1 MSDPVMKIYVAD
13 LANQLEEMDNKSIPI
28 GVGFIGAYCRKRFA
42 GRVDVRVF
50 RTFDTFREAVLEAPP
65 EIAGFGCYDW
75 NFNLTLNAAKF
86 VKGINPD
93 CYIVMGGA
101 NAEINP
107 NDNCVFLSDH
117 PQIDSVVY
125 GDGEY
130 PFADL
135 VDKLF
140 EHRHSAGLIEAIK
153 KIPIDGVRS
162 LVDGKIVMG
171 CPTNIVRD
179 LEEIPSPYLTGL
191 FDDLLQNPNLMPIL
205 QNVRGCPY
213 LCKYCVSGSQSGKV
227 RHFSYDRLVA
237 EVDYLRENS
246 KHRFLRLSDDNFG
259 IIEHD
264 VELGAYIRKSYDEH
278 GYPAGLKAYSAKR
291 LSDRTR
297 RLAMILKP
305 LMLMCISLQTT
316 TPEVLKKTK
325 RTSATETE
333 ALENLEF
340 ARKNGIATATELIF
354 GLPGETLDS
363 MKDVINTTMDMRFDS
378 IGINVLWLLR
388 GADLYRP
395 EYREENGY
403 RSKFMFAENA
413 ITISDEFTSIECD
426 EIAVE
431 SKYYSHED
439 WKRFLAYEFLLKMSY
454 YYGYAREMLIHALNG
469 GIPTT
474 DILDELLDNPDT
486 YPTVTDITARYLDK
500 YLQGMYDSKEEL
512 SSYIKKRIKEIDG
525 SQVTVASLSKHRMLY
540 SFIND
545 AFFNDEDHAFLGD
558 FHRAIV
564 KLYHGG
570 ERDNFVH
577 TAEELYSISKKM
589 IVYPNKPFEDQIPV
603 EFRYDVSRWIRD
615 GYENPLWDYDLQ
627 DDRRFKLVLRNE
639 ETVRSA
645 MQQDRMQKRHDNFN
659 FFRYMNTSMM
669 RRIVVKEGEDNP
681 GGPIVGHQ
689 QEAHVLA

>member
-1 MSDPVMKIYVAD
+1 MSDPVMRVYLSD
-13 LANQLEEMDNKSIPI
+13 LANHLVEMDNKSVPI

-42 GRVDVRVF
+42 GKVDVRVF
-50 RTFDTFREAVLEAPP
+50 RTYDAFREAVLEDPP
-65 EIAGFGCYDW
+65 EIAGFGSYDW

-86 VKGINPD
+86 VKKNNPD

-107 NDNCVFLSDH
+107 NDNGVFLSHH

-135 VDKLF
+135 IDKLF
-140 EHRHSAGLIEAIK
+140 EHRHRAGLVEAIK

-179 LEEIPSPYLTGL
+179 LDDIPSPYLTGL
-191 FDDLLQNPNLMPIL
+191 FDDLLQNPDLMPIM

-213 LCKYCVSGSQSGKV
+213 LCKFCVSGSQSGKV

-237 EVDYLRENS
+237 EIDYLRENA
-246 KHRFLRLSDDNFG
+246 KHSFLRLSDDNFG

-264 VELGAYIRKSYDEH
+264 VELGAYIRKSYDEY
-278 GYPAGLKAYSAKR
+278 GYPVGLKAYSAKR
-291 LSDRTR
+291 LSERTR
-297 RLAMILKP
+297 RLALILKP

-333 ALENLEF
+333 AFENLAY

-354 GLPGETLDS
+354 GLPGETLNS
-363 MKDVINTTMDMRFDS
+363 MKDVINTTMAMRFDS
-378 IGINVLWLLR
+378 IGMNVLWLLP
-388 GADLYRP
+388 GSELYRP
-395 EYREENGY
+395 ELREEHGY
-403 RSKFMFAENA
+403 RGKFMFAENA
-413 ITISDEFTSIECD
+413 ITIAEEFTSIEFD

-474 DILDELLDNPDT
+474 DIFDELLDNPET
-486 YPTVTDITARYLDK
+486 YSTVTEITARFIEK
-500 YLQGMYDSKEEL
+500 YTGGMYDSIEEL
-512 SSYIKKRIKEIDG
+512 SLYVEKSITEADG
-525 SQVTVASLSKHRMLY
+525 DRETIVSLCKQRMLY
-540 SFIND
+540 SFIIE
-545 AFFNDEDHAFLGD
+545 AFFDDEDSAFLGD

-564 KLYHGG
+564 KLYHGK
-570 ERDNFVH
+570 ERDSFVRI
-577 TAEELYSISKKM
+577 AEELFSLSKKM
-589 IVYPNKPFEDQIPV
+589 IVNPSKPFVSQIAV
-603 EFRYDVSRWIRD
+603 ESCYDVPSWIRD
-615 GYENPLWDYDLQ
+615 GYEKPLWDYGLQ
-627 DDRRFKLVLRNE
+627 EDRRFVLVSRNE
-639 ETVRSA
+639 KTVRSA
-645 MQQDRMQKRHDNFN
+645 MNRDKRQKRRDNFN
-659 FFRYMNTSMM
+659 FFRYMIGGSCWYRAMK
-669 RRIVVKEGEDNP
+669 RRCARP
-681 GGPIVGHQ
+681 
-689 QEAHVLA
+689 